1 MQQEKTVKEWLEM
14 LPEPYKS
21 EALTMAA
28 IYKTL
33 GYKYTSLFD
42 ALSYGFVFN
51 DSPQRHDYWVDVCD
65 RAEKGEFDKPAIP
78 WPEEA
83 KWENAPDETFA
94 RAVDASGRCYFYYMA
109 FMKTTSQ
116 HTTEVLFCGKIS
128 DMSNVQ
134 WKETLEYNPLLFKK

>member
-1 MQQEKTVKEWLEM
+1 MQQKKTVKEWLEM
-14 LPEPYKS
+14 LPEPYKTQCLDA
-21 EALTMAA
+21 ALYYDA
-28 IYKTL
+28 IDDMR
-33 GYKYTSLFD
+33 GSLAVAIAMSIISWPGLD
-42 ALSYGFVFN
+42 IEDLIK
-51 DSPQRHDYWVDVCD
+51 
-65 RAEKGEFDKPAIP
+65 RANSGEFDKPAIP

-94 RAVDASGRCYFYYMA
+94 RAVDASGRCYFYSMA